1 MDERTQRVLEFDKIK
16 KMLLSHHETEMGKEL
31 AEVLEPLTDLEEI
44 RQLQRETSEAKEI
57 LLREVN
63 LPSLGGMRDVR
74 ESLHRASLGSVLEPE
89 DLLDIKQTLS
99 VARQIKSFL
108 LDRKEDY
115 PKLAYLAGKIF
126 ALRELEEI
134 IEKSIGDQGEVLD
147 EASGTLEGIRRQTR
161 NLHSRIRERMEQILR
176 RNEYQ
181 KMFQES
187 IVTIRADRYVVPIKQ
202 EFKNQFPGI
211 VHDQSASGA
220 TLFIEPM
227 LIVNLNNDLR
237 RLNLQ
242 EKEEII
248 KILTQITLKVAL
260 HSEEI
265 ESTLETMAQ
274 IDFILAKGRLSQ
286 EMDGI
291 SPILNNHGFLKINK
305 GRHPLLG
312 KKAVPTN
319 VHLGKDFRIL
329 VITGPNTGGKTVT
342 LKTIGLLTLMTQ
354 SGLQIPAEEGSVIA
368 VFSKIFSDIGD
379 EQSIEQSLST
389 FSSHMTYIAHMLPQV
404 HQRSLVLLDE
414 LGAGTDPTEGAALAM
429 AILED
434 LYERKARVVATTH
447 YSELKNF
454 SYSKEGIENASV
466 EFSLETLSPTYR
478 LLIGVPGS
486 SNAFA
491 IAERLGLNYSII
503 QQAKEKITQGDR
515 EVANILRNLEE
526 NKIKAEQERWAIDE
540 LKKEIEE
547 LKRDYQRRKE
557 RLQGSYDKI
566 LARAYE
572 KAEQIIHKTQQES
585 RYLMEELKKAH
596 QERNVQEALQQAR
609 EKMNALEKGVESK
622 GEKKVRAGKAL
633 TAQDIQVGMT
643 VYVPKLGQKGQI
655 LSKPDHRGEVQ
666 VQVGVMKI
674 NLHLSALEKTLEAIE
689 EKQKTNIQKMS
700 FNKLQHISPELDLRG
715 LLAEEALAKLDKYLD
730 DINIA
735 GLSQVNII
743 HGKGTGALRQ
753 AVHQYLK
760 IHPLVEEFHLA
771 SFNEGGDGAT
781 VVRLGK

>member
-16 KMLLSHHETEMGKEL
+16 KRLLTHHETELGKEL
-31 AEVLEPLTDLEEI
+31 TVSLEPITDLEEI
-44 RQLQRETSEAKEI
+44 RQLQKETSEAREL

-63 LPSLGGMRDVR
+63 LPSLGGMRDVKA
-74 ESLHRASLGSVLEPE
+74 SLQRARLGSVLEPE
-89 DLLDIKQTLS
+89 ELLDIKQTLG
-99 VARQIKSFL
+99 VARQIKGFL
-108 LDRKEDY
+108 LDRKDIY
-115 PKLAYLAGKIF
+115 PKLAYLAAKVS

-134 IEKSIGDQGEVLD
+134 IGKSIGDQGEVLD
-147 EASGTLEGIRRQTR
+147 EASAALENIRRQTK

-176 RNEYQ
+176 RADYQ

-187 IVTIRADRYVVPIKQ
+187 IITIRSERYVVPVKQ
-202 EFKNQFPGI
+202 EFKNQFPGV

-237 RLNLQ
+237 RLVLQ

-248 KILTQITLKVAL
+248 KILTQITLRVST
-260 HSEEI
+260 HSIEI
-265 ESTLETMAQ
+265 ESMLEVMAQ
-274 IDFILAKGRLSQ
+274 IDFILAKGRLS
-286 EMDGI
+286 EKMNAI
-291 SPILNNHGFLKINK
+291 SPVLNNHGFLKINK

-312 KKAVPTN
+312 EKAVPTD

-354 SGLQIPAEEGSVIA
+354 AGLHIPAEEGSIIA
-368 VFSKIFSDIGD
+368 IFSRIYSDIGD

-389 FSSHMTYIAHMLPQV
+389 FSSHMTYIAQMLPQV

-434 LYERKARVVATTH
+434 LYNRKARVVATTH
-447 YSELKNF
+447 YSELKKF

-466 EFSLETLSPTYR
+466 EFNLETLSPTYR

-491 IAERLGLNYSII
+491 IAERLGLNLDII
-503 QQAKEKITQGDR
+503 ENAKEKITQGDR

-526 NKIKAEQERWAIDE
+526 NKIRAEQERWAVDA
-540 LKKEIEE
+540 LKNEVEEI
-547 LKRDYQRRKE
+547 KQNYQRRKE
-557 RLQGSYDKI
+557 RLQESYDKI

-572 KAEQIIHKTQQES
+572 KAEQVIRKTEQES
-585 RYLMEELKKAH
+585 RLLIEELKKAQ
-596 QERNVQEALQQAR
+596 QEKNVQEALQQAR
-609 EKMNALEKGVESK
+609 EKMNSLEKSVGEK
-622 GEKKVRAGKAL
+622 GEKKVRVGKAL
-633 TAQDIQVGMT
+633 TEQEIKLGME

-655 LSKPDHRGEVQ
+655 LSKPDNRGEVQ
-666 VQVGVMKI
+666 VQLGIMKI
-674 NLHLSALEKTLEAIE
+674 NLHLSALEKTQENTQQ
-689 EKQKTNIQKMS
+689 KQKTNVEKLS

-715 LLAEEALAKLDKYLD
+715 MLAEEALARLDKYLD
-730 DINIA
+730 DVNIS
-735 GLSQVNII
+735 GLNQVNII

-760 IHPLVEEFHLA
+760 IHPLVDEFHLA
-771 SFNEGGDGAT
+771 NFNEGGDGAT
-781 VVRLGK
+781 VIRLGK

>member
-354 SGLQIPAEEGSVIA
+354 SGLQISAEEGSVIA